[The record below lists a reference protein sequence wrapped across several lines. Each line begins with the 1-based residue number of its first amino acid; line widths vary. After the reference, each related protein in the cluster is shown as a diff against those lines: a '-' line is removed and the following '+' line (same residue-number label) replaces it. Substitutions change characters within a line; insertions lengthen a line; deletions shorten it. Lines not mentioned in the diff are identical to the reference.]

1 MEFCSQSLCN
11 GTSLGLKGS
20 VSSPGMLIW
29 AVGKHSSV
37 VFFMMYFFEPVS
49 LPDMVL
55 LLQGIRQT
63 HDNHFLLHRQN
74 IQSEF
79 SSFHPD
85 VLIRLRCNLCSWR
98 KTWSEVQRHK
108 GHVGSIIPE
117 QSSERASSEEA
128 CAVLLIHGDAVHLR
142 LLKCRS
148 PQGLKFC
155 ISSSFQMSVAS
166 LNGLTS
172 RSRCVRKGQVVN
184 SSSGVMRSTECHIQ
198 GVQTVWIWTGYL
210 ISCRLFSS
218 VRGIRKS
225 GGCSIGRF
233 CKTIS
238 FIHVKHFGIYLVLM
252 KPSMKVLAF
261 IIKPKMMIM
270 THFQQYFSLNKG
282 L

>member
-1 MEFCSQSLCN
+1 MIFVDQRSGRELQMELCSQSLCN

-37 VFFMMYFFEPVS
+37 IYFMMYLFEPVS

-55 LLQGIRQT
+55 LLQGIRQA

-117 QSSERASSEEA
+117 QSSSERASSTEG
-128 CAVLLIHGDAVHLR
+128 CAVLLR
-142 LLKCRS
+142 RS
-148 PQGLKFC
+148 
-155 ISSSFQMSVAS
+155 
-166 LNGLTS
+166 
-172 RSRCVRKGQVVN
+172 
-184 SSSGVMRSTECHIQ
+184 
-198 GVQTVWIWTGYL
+198 W
-210 ISCRLFSS
+210 
-218 VRGIRKS
+218 
-225 GGCSIGRF
+225 GCSSL
-233 CKTIS
+233 TT
-238 FIHVKHFGIYLVLM
+238 VKMQVSTGPEIL
-252 KPSMKVLAF
+252 
-261 IIKPKMMIM
+261 
-270 THFQQYFSLNKG
+270 HFQQLSEDVSG
-282 L
+282 IA

>member
-1 MEFCSQSLCN
+1 MTTIFYCTDKTSRVSFPVFIQMYWYDLGVISAHEGKPGAKSR
-11 GTSLGLKGS
+11 GTKGMLGLLS
-20 VSSPGMLIW
+20 QNS
-29 AVGKHSSV
+29 
-37 VFFMMYFFEPVS
+37 
-49 LPDMVL
+49 
-55 LLQGIRQT
+55 LLQKEPRVQKGV
-63 HDNHFLLHRQN
+63 LC
-74 IQSEF
+74 F
-79 SSFHPD
+79 SD
-85 VLIRLRCNLCSWR
+85 V
-98 KTWSEVQRHK
+98 
-108 GHVGSIIPE
+108 
-117 QSSERASSEEA
+117 
-128 CAVLLIHGDAVHLR
+128 HGDAVHLR

-155 ISSSFQMSVAS
+155 ISSSFQKMSVAS

-184 SSSGVMRSTECHIQ
+184 SSSGGLRSTECHIQ

-233 CKTIS
+233 CKTIP

-252 KPSMKVLAF
+252 KPSVKVLAF
-261 IIKPKMMIM
+261 IIKPKMMMM

>member
-1 MEFCSQSLCN
+1 
-11 GTSLGLKGS
+11 
-20 VSSPGMLIW
+20 
-29 AVGKHSSV
+29 
-37 VFFMMYFFEPVS
+37 MMYLFEPVS

-155 ISSSFQMSVAS
+155 ISSSFQKMSVAS

-218 VRGIRKS
+218 AWDKKEWGLLHWTVLQNNSVHTCETLWNIPGTYEALNES
-225 GGCSIGRF
+225 V
-233 CKTIS
+233 S
-238 FIHVKHFGIYLVLM
+238 FYNKAKDDDNDTFSAVFFFEQRTVVATWAKRCYQQVLENTGNIASYAWSS
-252 KPSMKVLAF
+252 PATL
-261 IIKPKMMIM
+261 P
-270 THFQQYFSLNKG
+270 
-282 L
+282 